1 MSMYERNS
9 DFPIHVSAETIFD
22 HVVSRQSEAFDADDV
37 AEITGDHGAELVA
50 LLNIGDA
57 LAIGKLLIQA
67 KAELVFR
74 RAQFEHY
81 GKIVFTNKTA
91 NEVTK

>member
-9 DFPIHVSAETIFD
+9 DFPIRVSAESEFD
-22 HVVSRQSEAFDADDV
+22 HVVSTQSEAFDADDV
-37 AEITGDHGAELVA
+37 AEITGDQSAELVA

-74 RAQFEHY
+74 RAQIQHY
-81 GKIVFTNKTA
+81 GSIVFRNKTA
-91 NEVTK
+91 GVAA